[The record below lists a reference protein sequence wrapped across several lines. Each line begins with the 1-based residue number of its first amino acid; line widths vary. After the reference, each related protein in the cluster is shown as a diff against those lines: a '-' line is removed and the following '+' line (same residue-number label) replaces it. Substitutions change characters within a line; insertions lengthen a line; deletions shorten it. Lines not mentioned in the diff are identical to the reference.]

1 MFYKRPSLKRGGVPT
16 GIDTLSP
23 RVQAQSGFFGQTPL
37 FFRDSK
43 QIGLDFPSTTTS
55 MQMPTAFQE
64 RVMMKSFPM
73 DASEMGVASVVKPT
87 KTSGVVE
94 EMDLAEIGGYGT
106 IPKGPETDITKLPS
120 WMLKAMGTEETR
132 AELKKREDGVTTNES
147 ETSDKGFLPNPGPE
161 KGINFDTI
169 AKNVVTD
176 RDSKKTDDTA
186 KELTFDDIYQT
197 EYNRLERL
205 IGGRED
211 EKGMLAIALSD
222 AIGTEGTIADKAA
235 ALNKSLL
242 KIVGERKANRRDIA
256 KLAYSATKEIE
267 KAKIAAGKVSD
278 SQKNLNRAEKL
289 VGIINNKNSSKE
301 DIAAAKSE
309 LKNLKDAVS
318 IFSKK
323 DTSLSSTDSK
333 LIQAFDKLAIKLS
346 NIEDKNSDIYK
357 KTYAKYI
364 QARSLVSNI
373 PEAGQNILFNDALA
387 GLTVKKDGGRIG
399 YAMGTPEPNSK
410 GMSDVPAEPV
420 EQNLS
425 FEQLRS
431 RLPKEI
437 TDDIVR
443 LISGSSQALQDF
455 AYIRTQGDV
464 NKFNMKYGVNLVLPA
479 QA

>member
-1 MFYKRPSLKRGGVPT
+1 MFYKRPSLRRGGMPT

-43 QIGLDFPSTTTS
+43 QIGLDFPSTITS
-55 MQMPTAFQE
+55 MQMPTAFQKK
-64 RVMMKSFPM
+64 MMKSFPM
-73 DASEMGVASVVKPT
+73 NASEMGVASVVKPT
-87 KTSGVVE
+87 KTSDVVK

-132 AELKKREDGVTTNES
+132 AELKKREDGLTTEDFEMPKGGGADFS
-147 ETSDKGFLPNPGPE
+147 E
-161 KGINFDTI
+161 I
-169 AKNVVTD
+169 AAKVVTNKD
-176 RDSKKTDDTA
+176 DKDSKKIGDDTP

-278 SQKNLNRAEKL
+278 SQKNFNRAEKL
-289 VGIINNKNSSKE
+289 IGIINNKNSSE
-301 DIAAAKSE
+301 ADIAAAKKE
-309 LKNLKDAVS
+309 LKNLQQAVE
-318 IFSKK
+318 IFGKK
-323 DTSLSSTDSK
+323 SEGSLTGVSSGGELINNLSK
-333 LIQAFDKLAIKLS
+333 LAKRIKKQEKGSDKYNELLSEYMASRNFLLGFNNPGLNNGVATTDAI
-346 NIEDKNSDIYK
+346 IGFE
-357 KTYAKYI
+357 T
-364 QARSLVSNI
+364 
-373 PEAGQNILFNDALA
+373 
-387 GLTVKKDGGRIG
+387 KKDGGRIG
-399 YAMGTPEPNSK
+399 YAMGTPEPTLK
-410 GMSDVPAEPV
+410 DMSDVPAEPV

-425 FEQLRS
+425 FEELRS

-443 LISGSSQALQDF
+443 LISDSSQALQDF